1 MWILQIIH
9 RENDETIIETRQLL
23 VKCGEEYTVGRKD
36 NSQIILPMPWISR
49 ELGRLDVGPF
59 TEKDVLGDRI
69 PELQYT
75 STKNWVMERGGVE
88 INVGKNVPGAVNAG
102 DRVLVHSKT
111 IVRPEWIEIICCVPD
126 AVTIREKE
134 CAPLGVRL
142 CHGYD
147 RRMTHLVTEEIT
159 GEPNQLPVL
168 LLGGGIVTPKWVKEL
183 FRRANLL
190 RTGSS
195 PDFQSPALDDY
206 LPPFSPNIISAYA
219 EPGLWTQKL
228 DRRTLFEGRH
238 FVFLLEGDS
247 LSSLWKNIMDAGNTD
262 YETFDVRN
270 GSSKWSGTLTLLRA
284 KGREHAFNITLIG
297 DEGSLSAAT
306 GRSWKE
312 FIRVMEQIGLRLIHF
327 SKLTEAILW
336 CDADV
341 LKSEFDPGTV
351 NDKSAENIP
360 GTISEASSLELSQD
374 RSNMVR
380 RRRGPSVA
388 PIIPEQPAND
398 EEVDAVV
405 VPARSKLLKR
415 RVRQPS
421 AEPMSGSDPN
431 VQVTSPLLAESIPAL
446 DSSVQTLLG
455 RSKLKR
461 RDRTQMSQASETPTV
476 SLLDKHR
483 QLFEETDP
491 DRHFASQASND
502 LVPSINALTL
512 AERVELAERER
523 LKGLETA
530 TQTRKR
536 KVEQIIKEEEEDEPP
551 PETAESVTGTRSRA
565 SSRSRSIGPPPK
577 KRPNIRQGTVELESV
592 VEVEESHASAP
603 ITKSKAPVKSAKP
616 TQVDKDAKYLTA
628 LASTRKGKKK
638 EDAFDRD
645 FNKLKIAKPRTDEIE
660 LDDLNAAMIAW
671 QAADIDMNL
680 RGNFMV
686 CQPTLVPRE
695 PTQAKRRKEGNPEWV
710 GRPDFKKFKK
720 KNSVKRN
727 MVQLVANLVLSEDEE
742 DKAPQEDEDFQEL
755 TVATHSRKKKLK
767 ATQVQADSGDESDI
781 PVKPSTRGRSK
792 TPAAT
797 RQTQTRKTPA
807 LFFDESEDERNLAA
821 GKSFDESEEEEPPK
835 TTKKT
840 GNNKRPVV
848 MALSSSDEDDR
859 RKKKARRR

>member
-1 MWILQIIH
+1 
-9 RENDETIIETRQLL
+9 
-23 VKCGEEYTVGRKD
+23 
-36 NSQIILPMPWISR
+36 MPWISR

-183 FRRANLL
+183 FRRANLP

-374 RSNMVR
+374 RSNM
-380 RRRGPSVA
+380 
-388 PIIPEQPAND
+388 
-398 EEVDAVV
+398 
-405 VPARSKLLKR
+405 LLKR

-551 PETAESVTGTRSRA
+551 PETAESVA
-565 SSRSRSIGPPPK
+565 GPPPK

-742 DKAPQEDEDFQEL
+742 DSRSTQEDEDFQEL